1 METCCP
7 VCGSKM
13 EILREERGKFRRRY
27 SEFDMRILILR
38 CPKCGKEGVLRIVP
52 DLNMENL
59 EYPV

>member
-1 METCCP
+1 
-7 VCGSKM
+7 M

-27 SEFDMRILILR
+27 SEFDMHILILR